1 MVMIHGRV
9 ESPLTIAEWLKPFQP
24 SSLIIVSDDAGLE
37 PIRQCV
43 HEAHER
49 RQRNRDRDRER
60 NNRTAARLA
69 IAEADRELSSLQTAA
84 TAAPGFWAR
93 FFRWA
98 RPQTD
103 VSGRIAEWQSR
114 RNAALAELHRID
126 TRYSRNELDE
136 RPIASEESRNPEDT
150 PLPDLL
156 TRSLDS
162 MTELLDRLS
171 LRTPAEL
178 TADDRADICLTLA
191 AERIDSI
198 HSPAI
203 RRTAPAQ
210 LLIGESN
217 DGLFA
222 SVCNDLAKPAWS
234 TDEGKIICRFRDR
247 GPDGTAEAVI
257 DDPAVE
263 ARFTSEG
270 QLAEIVFP
278 IGRTAAQARQW
289 LAANLDEARPVA
301 FGEPHWTIGDRIV
314 ASWQSIVGAE
324 IVESVAGVREFVQGT
339 TANAPTA
346 AIEFDP
352 DCGWNRESA
361 EAWLMDRLALSVPP
375 MLHIVPT
382 TLAAIPESTNLVS

>member
-1 MVMIHGRV
+1 MIHGRI
-9 ESPLTIAEWLKPFQP
+9 ESPLTIAEWLRPIQP
-24 SSLIIVSDDAGLE
+24 ASVIIVSDDQGLE
-37 PIRQCV
+37 PIRQLV
-43 HEAHER
+43 REVYER
-49 RQRNRDRDRER
+49 RQRIRDRDRER
-60 NNRTAARLA
+60 KNRTVAHL
-69 IAEADRELSSLQTAA
+69 IVTEADRELSSLRMLAS
-84 TAAPGFWAR
+84 AAPGFWAR
-93 FFRWA
+93 LFRWA
-98 RPQTD
+98 RANAD
-103 VSGRIAEWQSR
+103 ISERIAEWER
-114 RNAALAELHRID
+114 KRNAALAELHRID

-136 RPIASEESRNPEDT
+136 TPIASEESCNPEDT

-178 TADDRADICLTLA
+178 TADDRADLCLTLA
-191 AERIDSI
+191 ANRIDHCHSSSI
-198 HSPAI
+198 RSA
-203 RRTAPAQ
+203 APAQ

-222 SVCNDLAKPAWS
+222 SLSHELAKPAWS
-234 TDEGKIICRFRDR
+234 TDDGKIVCRFRDR
-247 GPDGTAEAVI
+247 GTDWTSEAVI
-257 DDPAVE
+257 DDPAIE

-270 QLAEIVFP
+270 QIAEIVFP
-278 IGRTAAQARQW
+278 SGRTAAQTRHW

-324 IVESVAGVREFVQGT
+324 IIESVPGVREFVLGT

-346 AIEFDP
+346 AVEFDP
-352 DCGWNRESA
+352 DRGWTRESA
-361 EAWLMDRLALSVPP
+361 EAWLMERLALSVPP

-382 TLAAIPESTNLVS
+382 TVAVIPESTKLVS